1 MLKEYFIENGAG
13 YDALCFF
20 VCLFVFFFKFFFN
33 VEHL

>member
-20 VCLFVFFFKFFFN
+20 VCLFVFFKFFFN